1 MKRLKLPDAPADQ
14 TGPVKVWTE
23 AVMIP
28 TYHPLPPD
36 KNPMFLEKRVYQGSS
51 GRVYPL
57 PFTDRISTDAVEH
70 SWQAVHLENEFLRVM
85 VLPEIG
91 GRIHVGI
98 DKTNGY
104 DFIYRQNVIKPALVG
119 LAGPWISGGVEFNWP
134 QHHRPATF
142 MPMSFQTEEHA
153 DGSRTI
159 WCSDHDPMNRLKGM
173 HGVCLHPGKAYIEL
187 KVRLYNRTPL
197 IQTFLWWA
205 NIGVHVHE
213 LYQSFFPP
221 DVHYVADH
229 SKRAKSR
236 FPFCD
241 SYYYG
246 VNYGERGRRG
256 VPAEEQPL
264 KFVPPGS
271 YQPNDLRWYANIPVP
286 TSYMA
291 MGSNEDFFGGYD
303 HKHKAGLVLV
313 ANHHIAPGKKQ
324 WTWGNHPF
332 GYAWDRNLTD
342 EDGPYI
348 ELMAGVYTDNQP
360 DFSFLAPGETKTFS
374 QYWYPIREIGP
385 VHKANHD
392 VALSFQISTHNA
404 RIGVCA
410 TKPFP
415 AAKVRLES
423 TTGQITEW
431 QCDLK
436 PGSAFLQVAELP
448 AGIKES
454 ELCAVVESR
463 EGHALL
469 RYTLTPPAKTEV
481 PPAATEPGTPEE
493 IQSNDELYVT
503 GLHLDQYRHAT
514 RHADVYWCEALRR
527 DPADSRCNN
536 AMGSWH
542 LRRAEFAK
550 AEEFFGQAIQTLTL
564 RNPNP
569 WEGEAFYNLGFTLR
583 YLSRDEEAYAAFY
596 KAAWN
601 SAWRSA
607 AYLALAELDAK
618 RGDWNAS
625 IEHLESSLRMNT
637 ENLNARNL
645 SVIVLRKLGRGGE
658 ADRLLK
664 ETLALDP
671 LDSWTRY
678 LASNSLPSGN
688 QMLFDLALDYMRAGL
703 YLEVVDLLG
712 CTDRNARDGSV
723 PILLYALGHIYR
735 QLGNTAS
742 AKRTYS
748 EASMAPPDYCFPNR
762 LEEFVVLQEAV
773 SANPEDARAAYYLGN
788 LLYDR
793 RRHREAI
800 ALWERAARLDPS
812 FSTVW
817 RNLGISYFNVL
828 GDEELSRSAFDKAVQ
843 ANPGDARILYEQD
856 QLWKRLGE
864 SPERRLT
871 ELEQYSELVRLRDDL
886 SVELASLYNQTRQH
900 ERALSLLAS
909 RKFQPW
915 EGGEG
920 LALGQYVR
928 ANLALGRHALAQ
940 GDSLQARRLFEAAL
954 RCPENLGEATHL
966 LANQS
971 DVYYFLGR
979 AFEADGDRALAQQW
993 FERAAWHKG
1002 NFQEMSVKLFSD
1014 MSYYNALALKQLGRA
1029 REAEEL
1035 LRSLLA
1041 YAKGLAGQV
1050 ARIDYFATSLPTMLL
1065 FEDDLQKRNTVTAT
1079 FLRAQAWLGLGDSAQ
1094 ARELLHEV
1102 MVLDRNHSRAADML
1116 ASLEGARG
1124 LESGLRSSVDTNT
1137 WPRT

>member
-1 MKRLKLPDAPADQ
+1 MKRLKLPDAPANQ
-14 TGPVKVWTE
+14 TGPVKAWTE
-23 AVMIP
+23 PVVIP

-57 PFTDRISTDAVEH
+57 PFTDRISTDSVEH

-91 GRIHVGI
+91 GRIHVGM
-98 DKTNGY
+98 DKTNEY
-104 DFIYRQNVIKPALVG
+104 DFFYRQNVIKPALVG

-134 QHHRPATF
+134 QHHRPTTF
-142 MPMSFQTEEHA
+142 MPVSFQIEEDA
-153 DGSRTI
+153 GGSRII

-197 IQTFLWWA
+197 VQTFLWWA

-221 DVHYVADH
+221 DVQFVTDH
-229 SKRAKSR
+229 AKRAMSR
-236 FPFCD
+236 FPLCD
-241 SYYYG
+241 DYYYG
-246 VNYGERGRRG
+246 VNYSERGRKG
-256 VPAEEQPL
+256 VAAEEQPL
-264 KFVPPGS
+264 KFVPPGN
-271 YQPNDLRWYANIPVP
+271 YPPNDLRWYANIPVP

-291 MGSNEDFFGGYD
+291 MGSSEDFHGGYD
-303 HKHKAGLVLV
+303 HKRKAGLVLV
-313 ANHHIAPGKKQ
+313 ADHHIAPGKKQ

-385 VHKANHD
+385 AHKANRD
-392 VALSFQISTHNA
+392 VALSFQISMCEA

-410 TKPFP
+410 TQAFP
-415 AAKVRLES
+415 AARVRLES
-423 TTGQITEW
+423 AIGQIAEW
-431 QCDLK
+431 QCNLK

-454 ELCAVVESR
+454 ELSLIVESR
-463 EGHALL
+463 EGQALL
-469 RYTLTPPAKTEV
+469 RYTPTPPGKQGV
-481 PPAATEPGTPEE
+481 PSAASEPGLPEE
-493 IQSNDELYVT
+493 IQSNDELYIT

-514 RHADVYWCEALRR
+514 RYADAYWREALRR
-527 DPADSRCNN
+527 DGGDSRCNN

-542 LRRAEFAK
+542 LRRAEFAE
-550 AEEFFGQAIQTLTL
+550 AEKFFRKGVQALTN

-569 WEGEAFYNLGFTLR
+569 WEGEAFYNLGLTLR
-583 YLSRDEEAYAAFY
+583 YLRRDEEAYAVFY
-596 KAAWN
+596 KATWN
-601 SAWRSA
+601 AAWRST
-607 AYLALAELDAK
+607 AYFALAELDAK

-625 IEHLESSLRMNT
+625 IEHLESSLRTNV

-645 SVIVLRKLGRGGE
+645 SVVVLRKLGRAVE
-658 ADRLLK
+658 ADRLLE

-678 LASNSLPSGN
+678 LASNSLPNGN
-688 QMLFDLALDYMRAGL
+688 QMLFDLALDYTRAGL
-703 YLEVVDLLG
+703 YPEAVELLG
-712 CTDRNARDGSV
+712 RTDRKARNGSV
-723 PILLYALGHIYR
+723 PILLYALGHSYL
-735 QLGNTAS
+735 QLGNTAV
-742 AKRTYS
+742 AERTYS
-748 EASMAPPDYCFPNR
+748 EASIAPPDYCCPNR
-762 LEEFVVLQEAV
+762 LEEFVILQEAV
-773 SANPEDARAAYYLGN
+773 SAYPEDARAAYYLGN

-800 ALWERAARLDPS
+800 ALWERAARRDPS

-828 GDEELSRSAFDKAVQ
+828 GDEELSRSAFDKAIQ
-843 ANPGDARILYEQD
+843 ANPGDARILYERD

-871 ELEQYSELVRLRDDL
+871 ELEKCAELVRLRDDL
-886 SVELASLYNQTRQH
+886 SVELATLYNQTRQH

-909 RKFQPW
+909 RMFQPW

-928 ANLALGRHALAQ
+928 ANLALGRQALAQ
-940 GDSLQARRLFEAAL
+940 GNSLEARRLFEAAL

-971 DVYYFLGR
+971 DVYCFLGST
-979 AFEADGDRALAQQW
+979 FEAEGDHASAQPW
-993 FERAAWHKG
+993 FEHAARHNG
-1002 NFQEMSVKLFSD
+1002 DFQEMSAQSFSE
-1014 MSYYNALALKQLGRA
+1014 MSYYNALALKQLGQA

-1041 YAKGLAGQV
+1041 HAQALARQV

-1065 FEDDLQKRNTVTAT
+1065 FEDDLQKRKTVTAT
-1079 FLRAQAWLGLGDSAQ
+1079 FLSAQAWLGLGDSAR

-1102 MVLDRNHSRAADML
+1102 LGLDRNHSRAADML
-1116 ASLEGARG
+1116 AALEAAG
-1124 LESGLRSSVDTNT
+1124 SRSSVDTNT
-1137 WPRT
+1137 RPPT

>member
-1 MKRLKLPDAPADQ
+1 MKRLKLPDTPTDQ

-23 AVMIP
+23 AVVIP

-70 SWQAVHLENEFLRVM
+70 TWQAVHLENEFLRVM

-142 MPMSFQTEEHA
+142 MPMSFQIEEHA

-173 HGVCLHPGKAYIEL
+173 HGVCLHPGEAYIEL

-221 DVHYVADH
+221 DVHCVADH
-229 SKRAKSR
+229 SKRATSS
-236 FPFCD
+236 FPLCD

-246 VNYGERGRRG
+246 VNYGERGRSG

-271 YQPNDLRWYANIPVP
+271 YPPNDLRWYANIPVP

-291 MGSNEDFFGGYD
+291 MGSSEDFFGGYD

-324 WTWGNHPF
+324 WTWGNHQF
-332 GYAWDRNLTD
+332 GYAWERNLTD
-342 EDGPYI
+342 GDGPYI

-392 VALSFQISTHNA
+392 LALSFQISTRKA

-410 TKPFP
+410 TKTFP

-423 TTGQITEW
+423 ATGQIKEW

-436 PGSAFLQVAELP
+436 PGSAFLQLAELP
-448 AGIKES
+448 AETKES

-463 EGHALL
+463 EGQAVL
-469 RYTLTPPAKTEV
+469 RYTPTSPVKQEV

-514 RHADVYWCEALRR
+514 RHADEYWCEALRR

-550 AEEFFGQAIQTLTL
+550 AEKFFRQAIQTLTL

-569 WEGEAFYNLGFTLR
+569 WEGEAFYNLGLTLR

-601 SAWRSA
+601 AAWCSA
-607 AYLALAELDAK
+607 AFLALAELDAK

-645 SVIVLRKLGRGGE
+645 SVIVLRKLEREAE
-658 ADRLLK
+658 ADRLVK

-671 LDSWTRY
+671 LDCWTRY

-688 QMLFDLALDYMRAGL
+688 QMLFDLALDYMHAGL
-703 YLEVVDLLG
+703 YLEAVDLLG
-712 CTDRNARDGSV
+712 RTDRNARDGSV
-723 PILLYALGHIYR
+723 PILLYALGHIYK
-735 QLGNTAS
+735 QMGNTAA

-748 EASMAPPDYCFPNR
+748 EASIAPPDYCFPNR

-773 SANPEDARAAYYLGN
+773 SAHPEDARAAYYLGN

-800 ALWERAARLDPS
+800 ALWEQAACRDPS

-828 GDEELSRSAFDKAVQ
+828 GDAELSRSAFDKAIR

-871 ELEQYSELVRLRDDL
+871 ELEKYSELVRLRDDL

-900 ERALSLLAS
+900 QRALSLLAS

-928 ANLALGRHALAQ
+928 ANLALGRQALAQ
-940 GDSLQARRLFEAAL
+940 GDSLGARRLFEAAL

-971 DVYYFLGR
+971 DVYYFL
-979 AFEADGDRALAQQW
+979 ASALEAEGDHASAQRW
-993 FERAAWHKG
+993 FERAARHKG
-1002 NFQEMSVKLFSD
+1002 NFQDMSVKSFSD

-1035 LRSLLA
+1035 LRALLA
-1041 YAKGLAGQV
+1041 YAKALAGQV

-1079 FLRAQAWLGLGDSAQ
+1079 FLLAQAWLGLGDSAQ
-1094 ARELLHEV
+1094 AGELLHEV

-1124 LESGLRSSVDTNT
+1124 LQSGLRSSVDTNT
-1137 WPRT
+1137 RPRT

>member
-1 MKRLKLPDAPADQ
+1 MKRLKLPDAPAIQ
-14 TGPVKVWTE
+14 TGPVKAWTE
-23 AVMIP
+23 PVVIP
-28 TYHPLPPD
+28 TYRPLPPD

-57 PFTDRISTDAVEH
+57 PFTDRVSTDAVEH

-104 DFIYRQNVIKPALVG
+104 DFFYRQNVIKPALVG

-142 MPMSFQTEEHA
+142 MPVSFQIEEHA

-159 WCSDHDPMNRLKGM
+159 WCSDHDPINRLKGM

-197 IQTFLWWA
+197 IHTFLWWA

-221 DVHYVADH
+221 DVHFVADH
-229 SKRAKSR
+229 SKRAKSS
-236 FPFCD
+236 FPLCD
-241 SYYYG
+241 GYYYG
-246 VNYGERGRRG
+246 VDYGERARKG

-271 YQPNDLRWYANIPVP
+271 YPPNDLRWYANIPVP

-291 MGSNEDFFGGYD
+291 MGSSEDFHGGYD

-385 VHKANHD
+385 PHKANHEL
-392 VALSFQISTHNA
+392 ALSFQISTREV

-410 TKPFP
+410 TQAFP
-415 AAKVRLES
+415 AAKVRVES
-423 TTGQITEW
+423 ATGQIAEW
-431 QCDLK
+431 RCDLK

-454 ELCAVVESR
+454 ELSAVVESR
-463 EGHALL
+463 EGQALL
-469 RYTLTPPAKTEV
+469 RYTPTPPAKQEV
-481 PPAATEPGTPEE
+481 FSVATEPGLPEE

-514 RHADVYWCEALRR
+514 RGAEVYWREALRR

-550 AEEFFGQAIQTLTL
+550 AEKFFRQAIQTLTL

-569 WEGEAFYNLGFTLR
+569 WEGEAFYNLGLTLR
-583 YLSRDEEAYAAFY
+583 YLSRDQEAYAAFY
-596 KAAWN
+596 KAAW
-601 SAWRSA
+601 SPAWCSA

-618 RGDWNAS
+618 TGDWSAS

-637 ENLNARNL
+637 ENLKARNL
-645 SVIVLRKLGRGGE
+645 SAVVLRKLGRGAE
-658 ADRLLK
+658 ADRLVK

-671 LDSWTRY
+671 LDSWARY
-678 LASNSLPSGN
+678 LASNSFPSGN
-688 QMLFDLALDYMRAGL
+688 QMLFDLALDYTWAGL
-703 YLEVVDLLG
+703 YPEAVELLAR
-712 CTDRNARDGSV
+712 TDRNARDGSV
-723 PILLYALGHIYR
+723 PILLYALGHIYL
-735 QLGNTAS
+735 QLGNTPA
-742 AKRTYS
+742 AKRMYA

-800 ALWERAARLDPS
+800 ALWERAARRDPS

-828 GDEELSRSAFDKAVQ
+828 GDEELSRSAFDKAIQ

-871 ELEQYSELVRLRDDL
+871 DLEKYSELVRLRDDL

-900 ERALSLLAS
+900 ERALSLLRS
-909 RKFQPW
+909 RRFQPW

-920 LALGQYVR
+920 LALDQYVR

-940 GDSLQARRLFEAAL
+940 GDSLEARRWFEAAL
-954 RCPENLGEATHL
+954 RSPENLGEATHL
-966 LANQS
+966 LATQS
-971 DVYYFLGR
+971 DVYYFLGS
-979 AFEADGDRALAQQW
+979 AFEAEGDHASAQQW
-993 FERAAWHKG
+993 FERATRRQG
-1002 NFQEMSVKLFSD
+1002 NFEEMSVKPFSE
-1014 MSYYNALALKQLGRA
+1014 MSYYTALALKQLGRGT
-1029 REAEEL
+1029 EAEEL

-1041 YAKGLAGQV
+1041 YAKALAGQV

-1079 FLRAQAWLGLGDSAQ
+1079 FLRAQAWLGLGDSAK
-1094 ARELLHEV
+1094 ARDLLHEV

-1116 ASLEGARG
+1116 AALEGACGPQAG
-1124 LESGLRSSVDTNT
+1124 LWSSVDINT
-1137 WPRT
+1137 RPRT

>member
-1 MKRLKLPDAPADQ
+1 MKRLKLPEAPANQ
-14 TGPVKVWTE
+14 TGPVKAWTE
-23 AVMIP
+23 PVVIP

-36 KNPMFLEKRVYQGSS
+36 KNPMFLENRVYQGSS

-70 SWQAVHLENEFLRVM
+70 TWHAVHLENEFLRVM

-91 GRIHVGI
+91 GRIHVGM

-104 DFIYRQNVIKPALVG
+104 DFFYRQNVIKPALVG

-142 MPMSFQTEEHA
+142 TPVSFQIGEQA

-159 WCSDHDPMNRLKGM
+159 WCSDHDPMSRLKGM
-173 HGVCLHPGKAYIEL
+173 HGVCLHPGKAYIEV
-187 KVRLYNRTPL
+187 KVRFYNRTPL
-197 IQTFLWWA
+197 VQTFLWWA

-221 DVHYVADH
+221 DVHFVADH
-229 SKRAKSR
+229 SKRAMTR
-236 FPFCD
+236 FPLCD
-241 SYYYG
+241 GYYNG
-246 VNYGERGRRG
+246 VNYGERDRKG

-271 YQPNDLRWYANIPVP
+271 YAPNDLRWYANIPVP

-291 MGSNEDFFGGYD
+291 MGSREDFHGGYD
-303 HKHKAGLVLV
+303 HKHRAGLVLV

-360 DFSFLAPGETKTFS
+360 DFSYLSPGETKTFS
-374 QYWYPIREIGP
+374 QYWYPIREMGP
-385 VHKANHD
+385 PHKANRD
-392 VALSFQISTHNA
+392 VALSFQTSTREA

-410 TKPFP
+410 TQVFP

-423 TTGQITEW
+423 ATGQIAEW

-436 PGSAFLQVAELP
+436 PGSTFLQVAELP

-454 ELCAVVESR
+454 ELSVVVESR
-463 EGHALL
+463 EGQALL
-469 RYTLTPPAKTEV
+469 RYTPPPPAKQEV
-481 PPAATEPGTPEE
+481 PSAATEPGLPEE

-514 RHADVYWCEALRR
+514 RPADAYWREALRR

-536 AMGSWH
+536 ALGLWH
-542 LRRAEFAK
+542 LRRAEFAI
-550 AEEFFGQAIQTLTL
+550 AETFFRQAILRLTL

-569 WEGEAFYNLGFTLR
+569 CDGEAFYDLGLTLR

-596 KAAWN
+596 KAAW
-601 SAWRSA
+601 SYAWRSA

-618 RGDWNAS
+618 RGDWNTS

-637 ENLNARNL
+637 EDLNARNL
-645 SVIVLRKLGRGGE
+645 SVVVLRKLGRGAE

-671 LDSWTRY
+671 LDTWALY

-688 QMLFDLALDYMRAGL
+688 QMLFDLALDYTRAGL
-703 YLEVVDLLG
+703 YPEAVELLG
-712 CTDRNARDGSV
+712 RTDRNARDGSV
-723 PILLYALGHIYR
+723 PILLYALGRIYL
-735 QLGNTAS
+735 QLGNTA
-742 AKRTYS
+742 AAERAYS
-748 EASMAPPDYCFPNR
+748 EASNAPPDYCFPNR

-800 ALWERAARLDPS
+800 ALWERAARRDSS

-828 GDEELSRSAFDKAVQ
+828 GDKELSRSAFDKAIRED
-843 ANPGDARILYEQD
+843 PGDARILYERD

-871 ELEQYSELVRLRDDL
+871 ELQKCSELVCLRDDL
-886 SVELASLYNQTRQH
+886 SVELATLYNQTRQH

-928 ANLALGRHALAQ
+928 ANLALGQQAVAQ
-940 GDSLQARRLFEAAL
+940 GNSLEARRLFEVAL

-971 DVYYFLGR
+971 DVYYFLGS
-979 AFEADGDRALAQQW
+979 AFEAEGDHTSAQQW
-993 FERAAWHKG
+993 FERAARHKG
-1002 NFQEMSVKLFSD
+1002 DFQQMSMKSFSE

-1041 YAKGLAGQV
+1041 YAKGLAEQV
-1050 ARIDYFATSLPTMLL
+1050 ATIDYFATSLPAMLL

-1079 FLRAQAWLGLGDSAQ
+1079 FLCAQAWLGLGDSAK
-1094 ARELLHEV
+1094 ARGLLHEV
-1102 MVLDRNHSRAADML
+1102 MVLDRNHSGAADML
-1116 ASLEGARG
+1116 AALEGARG
-1124 LESGLRSSVDTNT
+1124 QESGLRSSVDTNLR
-1137 WPRT
+1137 PRT